1 MNTQLLAVLATVPL
15 LLCACASTGTPDGG
29 GARAGRTGAVLV
41 PLAASRYNAGQIG
54 SATLL
59 PQDGSTRV
67 LLQFSGVPNFST
79 SPVHVLTYLYEGS
92 CGQLPD
98 RPAYSLNDQVLVR
111 RDTGG
116 LAVGPRGSMRLSH
129 QAPLPIDELASGRFA
144 LALRSAPADG
154 NQLLYCGDLRTTGS
168 A

>member
-1 MNTQLLAVLATVPL
+1 MNTPLLAAFASVPL
-15 LLCACASTGTPDGG
+15 LLCACASTGASDGG
-29 GARAGRTGAVLV
+29 GVRAGRAGAMVV

-59 PQDGSTRV
+59 PQDGNTRV
-67 LLQFSGVPNFST
+67 LLQFSGVSNFST
-79 SPVHVLTYLYEGS
+79 SPVRVFTYLYEGS
-92 CGQLPD
+92 CGQLPE

-111 RDTGG
+111 RDTGS
-116 LAVGPRGSMRLSH
+116 LAFGPRGSMRLSH
-129 QAPLPIDELASGRFA
+129 EAPLPIDELASGRFA

-154 NQLLYCGDLRTTGS
+154 NNLLYCGDLRATGS